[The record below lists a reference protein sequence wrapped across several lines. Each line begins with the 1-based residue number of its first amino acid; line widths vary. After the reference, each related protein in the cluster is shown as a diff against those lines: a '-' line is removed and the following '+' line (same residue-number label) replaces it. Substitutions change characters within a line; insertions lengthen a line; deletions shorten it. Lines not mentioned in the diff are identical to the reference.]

1 VLHEAQREADA
12 EAAEEVHDVGA
23 PGEGVAEEAGGCSG
37 NQPAAAGACAASD
50 EDEKK
55 IVHNYGRIATAP
67 SSCPGSLGQ
76 RRLSSPLSSSTLSHM
91 QRRDI
96 AALAGAS
103 LFEGI
108 DAMELD
114 DLIGTTA
121 AIVRE
126 FREGEVMLEAMLSES

>member
-1 VLHEAQREADA
+1 
-12 EAAEEVHDVGA
+12 
-23 PGEGVAEEAGGCSG
+23 
-37 NQPAAAGACAASD
+37 
-50 EDEKK
+50 
-55 IVHNYGRIATAP
+55 
-67 SSCPGSLGQ
+67 
-76 RRLSSPLSSSTLSHM
+76 M